1 MLCYPCEKQCA
12 DCPLP
17 SSLPATTLSCSR
29 KGSGKGKSHADTVG
43 MVIVIGESDLCNGSP
58 WATPRP
64 EAEWLSLAAPGA
76 SRWGGARRS
85 PRRQPSLGPQLGP
98 RETPKRCHQVSE
110 VIGRD
115 ADGENHMEGE
125 TLPCSIETKESASLN
140 LIAVPT
146 GPPTAAGQRGPSQL
160 LVHCTSTNLR
170 KKPSPVCYSRG
181 RVLP

>member
-1 MLCYPCEKQCA
+1 MLCSPYEKQCA

-17 SSLPATTLSCSR
+17 SSLPVTTLSCSR

-43 MVIVIGESDLCNGSP
+43 MVIVIGESDFCNGSP

-76 SRWGGARRS
+76 PRWGAPDAAKEDNPASG
-85 PRRQPSLGPQLGP
+85 PSWGRGK
-98 RETPKRCHQVSE
+98 PKNKCHQVSE

-125 TLPCSIETKESASLN
+125 TLPCSIQTKESASLN

-146 GPPTAAGQRGPSQL
+146 GPPTAAGQRGPSHL